1 MNNKR
6 SWSWQGIGL
15 CLLIAAAALRVWWA
29 LYANSMP
36 FSDFKRY
43 FDIAS
48 EFARTGNLSCH
59 GHPFVFQSPAYPLF
73 LGVLFCVFSPSV
85 LVGKLANA
93 VLAVLMLAVF
103 WKVVERQDFSPWA
116 RLLALAVV
124 AFYPPMISFV
134 SVLAQEMLAL
144 LFVVLIL
151 LLVKRGGFLLGLC
164 CGLLALTRP
173 QFILLPFCLAG
184 LGWLWKWYSKQ
195 ACALLLA
202 GFALVLT
209 PWVVRNYKVFHAF
222 IPTTGHSGY
231 VLLVNNNPANRVG
244 VWMPLSKIELTSE
257 QREVFREM
265 RAEYLLEEG
274 DEDWKGVVW
283 TPALDKKVF
292 WVAVDN
298 IKKHPLRFIEMGFR
312 RIWNTYFTGG
322 TCALY
327 WAFNGDNQAV
337 PMLNN
342 LTDWSAIVIF
352 SLSLVGIVVVARQRD
367 PVLIC
372 AILLF
377 LIALLA
383 IFVFEGQGRYALPAM
398 PASAILIGAVADR
411 ICRRQNKTEES

>member
-1 MNNKR
+1 
-6 SWSWQGIGL
+6 
-15 CLLIAAAALRVWWA
+15 
-29 LYANSMP
+29 MP

-48 EFARTGNLSCH
+48 EFAATGNLSCQ

-73 LGVLFCVFSPSV
+73 LGALFWMFSPVV

-93 VLAVLMLAVF
+93 VLAILVLAIF
-103 WKVVERQDFSPWA
+103 WKVIQRQEFSPWA

-124 AFYPPMISFV
+124 AFFPPMLSFV
-134 SVLAQEMLAL
+134 SVLGQEMLAL
-144 LFVVLIL
+144 FFVVVIL
-151 LLVKRGGFLLGLC
+151 WLVKRGGFLLGLC

-202 GFALVLT
+202 GFALALS
-209 PWVVRNYKVFHAF
+209 PWVVRNWRVFHAF

-231 VLLVNNNPANRVG
+231 VLLVNNNPANRAG
-244 VWMPLSKIELTSE
+244 VWMPLSKIALTKE
-257 QREVFREM
+257 QRDVFRAM
-265 RAEYLLEEG
+265 KAEFLLEEG

-283 TPALDKKVF
+283 TPALDKAVF
-292 WVAVDN
+292 RMAADN
-298 IKKHPLRFIEMGFR
+298 IKKDPLRFIEMGFR

-337 PMLNN
+337 PTLNN
-342 LTDWSAIVIF
+342 LTDWFAIVVF
-352 SLSLVGIVVVARQRD
+352 FLSVAGIVVVARQRD
-367 PVLIC
+367 PVLIG
-372 AILLF
+372 AALLF
-377 LIALLA
+377 LISLLA
-383 IFVFEGQGRYALPAM
+383 VFVFEGQGRYVLPAM